1 MPARVTTEPSFA
13 ELVERLQQDDRAAVG
28 LLIERYG
35 SALRRAIERALWDRR
50 LASTGATSVPDPV
63 GPESS
68 DVFQTVLL
76 LFLIRLR
83 RHRDGSGATL
93 HFETPA
99 HLVAYLKAIA
109 EHELGRR
116 RASGIIRAEAGFVP
130 SRAIEPA
137 SSDPTPSQ
145 YLLTREILERD
156 QAVLAEVM
164 RRLSTDETAI
174 WDLVPQELSWPE
186 IARRLEGTRSAEAI
200 RKTFTRAVRRIADEL
215 KLGGLDH
222 D

>member
-1 MPARVTTEPSFA
+1 M
-13 ELVERLQQDDRAAVG
+13 
-28 LLIERYG
+28 
-35 SALRRAIERALWDRR
+35 
-50 LASTGATSVPDPV
+50 
-63 GPESS
+63 
-68 DVFQTVLL
+68 
-76 LFLIRLR
+76 
-83 RHRDGSGATL
+83 
-93 HFETPA
+93 
-99 HLVAYLKAIA
+99 
-109 EHELGRR
+109 
-116 RASGIIRAEAGFVP
+116 P

-174 WDLVPQELSWPE
+174 WDLVRQELSWPE